1 MSIRQRTTKLVARRH
16 DLNYFKRLSPLRA
29 WQFWLAGAALIAAV
43 VWFSGSEFLHGAQ
56 ALSAG
61 PMSNSH
67 AVFATRCELCH
78 VPVVSAT
85 GWTPSFGMRRHVPD
99 SACLQCHTAPA
110 HHPMETKEAPTC
122 GSCHT
127 EHIGAMHLAAVAD
140 KNCTQCHAQLQS
152 RNDVLHVARSVSSF
166 ATNHPEFQPLR
177 EARDADKR
185 AATALVFNHAEHMKA
200 GLKGPTGP
208 VTLECA
214 TCHVAVLNA
223 EGRHGRS
230 FAPVP
235 FERSCRSCHA
245 LQFDAHIQAEAPHG
259 KVEDDAAF
267 VTKSITEFAHSHP
280 ELVSAEIRNWPAETP
295 LPGRA
300 AMPPPHSTQEWIANR
315 IARADT
321 ILWRERCGL
330 CHKAAD
336 GSVAFANDPNNS
348 SKDGAMALPVFAPV
362 SQPQHWLSSAVFSHP
377 AHQAVACAE
386 CHTQALSSAS
396 EHEVMM
402 PSIATCRR
410 CHDGRSSP
418 QGPAVAA
425 GHAESGCFLCHVY
438 HGPEQAGLTTRGLS
452 LREMLRQ

>member
-1 MSIRQRTTKLVARRH
+1 MSIRERTTKLVARRH
-16 DLNYFKRLSPLRA
+16 DLNYFKRMSPLRA
-29 WQFWLAGAALIAAV
+29 WQWWLAAAALIVAF
-43 VWFSGSEFLHGAQ
+43 VWFSGSEFLHGAE

-67 AVFATRCELCH
+67 AVFGTRCELCH

-85 GWTPSFGMRRHVPD
+85 GWTPSIGMRKRVPD
-99 SACLQCHTAPA
+99 SACLQCHVAPA
-110 HHPMETKEAPTC
+110 HHPMETTEKPTC

-140 KNCTQCHAQLQS
+140 SNCTQCHAQLQS
-152 RNDVLHVARSVSSF
+152 RAGVLRVAASIHSF
-166 ATNHPEFQPLR
+166 AGDHPEFQPLR
-177 EARDADKR
+177 ESSDADRR

-200 GLKGPTGP
+200 GLKGPNGP

-214 TCHVAVLNA
+214 TCHTAMLNA
-223 EGRHGRS
+223 DGRRSGS
-230 FAPVP
+230 FAPVK
-235 FERSCRSCHA
+235 FESSCRSCHT

-267 VTKSITEFAHSHP
+267 VTKSITDFAAAHP
-280 ELVSAEIRNWPAETP
+280 EVVTAEISNWPPEAM
-295 LPGRA
+295 LPA
-300 AMPPPHSTQEWIANR
+300 KAPMPPPHSTQEWIANR

-321 ILWRERCGL
+321 ILWREKCGL

-336 GSVAFANDPNNS
+336 GGVAFDS
-348 SKDGAMALPVFAPV
+348 VTMALPVFAPV
-362 SQPQHWLSSAVFSHP
+362 KQPQQWLTSAVFSHT
-377 AHQAVACAE
+377 AHQSLACAE
-386 CHTQALSSAS
+386 CHTQALTSAS
-396 EHEVMM
+396 EHDAMM
-402 PSIATCRR
+402 PAIATCRR

-438 HGPEQAGLTTRGLS
+438 HGPEQAGLTTKGLS
-452 LREMLRQ
+452 FTQMLRQ

>member
-1 MSIRQRTTKLVARRH
+1 
-16 DLNYFKRLSPLRA
+16 
-29 WQFWLAGAALIAAV
+29 
-43 VWFSGSEFLHGAQ
+43 
-56 ALSAG
+56 
-61 PMSNSH
+61 
-67 AVFATRCELCH
+67 
-78 VPVVSAT
+78 
-85 GWTPSFGMRRHVPD
+85 
-99 SACLQCHTAPA
+99 
-110 HHPMETKEAPTC
+110 METARTPTC

-140 KNCTQCHAQLQS
+140 SRCHAQLQS
-152 RNDVLHVARSVSSF
+152 RAGVLHVAASVSSF
-166 ATNHPEFQPLR
+166 ATNHPEFEALR
-177 EARDADKR
+177 EATDADKR

-200 GLKGPTGP
+200 GLKGPSGP
-208 VTLECA
+208 VTLECT
-214 TCHVAVLNA
+214 TCHAGTLNA

-230 FAPVP
+230 FAAVT
-235 FERSCRSCHA
+235 FERSCRSCHS
-245 LQFDAHIQAEAPHG
+245 LQFDAHLQTEAPHG

-267 VTKSITEFAHSHP
+267 VTKSITEFAQSHP
-280 ELVSAEIRNWPAETP
+280 GVVSAEIRNWPAEAP

-300 AMPPPHSTQEWIANR
+300 PSPPPPHSQQEWVANR

-336 GSVAFANDPNNS
+336 GGVAFDS
-348 SKDGAMALPVFAPV
+348 STNALPVFAPV
-362 SQPQHWLSSAVFSHP
+362 KQPQHWLSSAVFSHP

-438 HGPEQAGLTTRGLS
+438 HGPELAGLTTKGLS
-452 LREMLRQ
+452 LTQMLRQ

>member
-1 MSIRQRTTKLVARRH
+1 MSIRERTTKLVARRH
-16 DLNYFKRLSPLRA
+16 DLNYFKRMSPIRA
-29 WQFWLAGAALIAAV
+29 WQWWLAAAALIAAV
-43 VWFSGSEFLHGAQ
+43 LWFGGSEFLHGSQ

-85 GWTPSFGMRRHVPD
+85 GWTPSFGMRKRVPD
-99 SACLQCHTAPA
+99 SACLQCHVAPA
-110 HHPMETKEAPTC
+110 HQPMETTATPTC

-140 KNCTQCHAQLQS
+140 SSCTQCHAQLQS
-152 RNDVLHVARSVSSF
+152 RAGVLRVAASVSSF
-166 ATNHPEFQPLR
+166 ATNHPEFQPMR
-177 EARDADKR
+177 ESSDADKR
-185 AATALVFNHAEHMKA
+185 AATALVFNHAEHMKS
-200 GLKGPTGP
+200 GLKGPEGP

-214 TCHVAVLNA
+214 TCHVPTLNA

-230 FAPVP
+230 FAPVT
-235 FERSCRSCHA
+235 FERSCRSCHN
-245 LQFDAHIQAEAPHG
+245 LQFDAHLQTEAPHG

-267 VTKSITEFAHSHP
+267 VTKSLTDFAQTHP
-280 ELVSAEIRNWPAETP
+280 EVVSAEIHNWPSEP
-295 LPGRA
+295 LLPGQTK
-300 AMPPPHSTQEWIANR
+300 MPPPHSQQEWITNR

-321 ILWRERCGL
+321 ILWREKCGL

-336 GSVAFANDPNNS
+336 GSVAYN
-348 SKDGAMALPVFAPV
+348 GATMALPVFAPV
-362 SQPQHWLSSAVFSHP
+362 TQPQHWLSSAIFSHP

-386 CHTQALSSAS
+386 CHTAALGSPS
-396 EHEVMM
+396 EHEVLM
-402 PSIATCRR
+402 PSIATCRK

-438 HGPEQAGLTTRGLS
+438 HGPEQAELTTKGMDLQRL
-452 LREMLRQ
+452 LKQ

>member
-1 MSIRQRTTKLVARRH
+1 MSIRERTTKLVARRH

-29 WQFWLAGAALIAAV
+29 WQWWLAGAALIAAV
-43 VWFSGSEFLHGAQ
+43 LWFGGSEFLHGSQ

-67 AVFATRCELCH
+67 AVFGTRCELCH
-78 VPVVSAT
+78 VPVVEAT
-85 GWTPSFGMRRHVPD
+85 GWTPSFGMRKRVPD
-99 SACLQCHTAPA
+99 SACLQCHVAPA
-110 HHPMETKEAPTC
+110 HHPMETKETPTC

-140 KNCTQCHAQLQS
+140 SSCTQCHAQLQS
-152 RNDVLHVARSVSSF
+152 HAGVSHVAGSVSSF
-166 ATNHPEFQPLR
+166 ATNHPEFEPLR
-177 EARDADKR
+177 QASDSDKR

-208 VTLECA
+208 VTLECV
-214 TCHVAVLNA
+214 TCHIATLNA

-230 FAPVP
+230 FAPVT
-235 FERSCRSCHA
+235 FERSCRSCHT
-245 LQFDAHIQAEAPHG
+245 LQFDGHLQAEAPHG

-267 VTKSITEFAHSHP
+267 VTKSLTDFAQTHP
-280 ELVSAEIRNWPAETP
+280 QVVSAEIRSWPNEP
-295 LPGRA
+295 LLPGQVK
-300 AMPPPHSTQEWIANR
+300 MPPPHTQSEWIANR

-321 ILWRERCGL
+321 ILWREKCGL
-330 CHKAAD
+330 CHNAAD
-336 GSVAFANDPNNS
+336 GSIAYNS
-348 SKDGAMALPVFAPV
+348 ATMGLPVFAPV
-362 SQPQHWLSSAVFSHP
+362 KEPQKWLSSAVFSHP

-386 CHTQALSSAS
+386 CHTQALTSAS
-396 EHEVMM
+396 EHEAMM
-402 PSIATCRR
+402 PSIRTCRR

-438 HGPEQAGLTTRGLS
+438 HGPEQAGLTTKGLS
-452 LREMLRQ
+452 LTQMLRQ